1 MMVVMVIE
9 SFGWILWLHNFE
21 MKSGMGDCCRVFF
34 TQDEFVALVMF
45 QCERCCNAILLHL
58 FLMTSLMYLQRGV
71 FTGLDNSW
79 RVSTLTF
86 LNVCCIVHNMK
97 P

>member
-1 MMVVMVIE
+1 MSYDEE
-9 SFGWILWLHNFE
+9 SIYF
-21 MKSGMGDCCRVFF
+21 
-34 TQDEFVALVMF
+34 A
-45 QCERCCNAILLHL
+45 
-58 FLMTSLMYLQRGV
+58 
-71 FTGLDNSW
+71 GLDNSW